1 MQWKYKLYL
10 KVMLMISVFLLT
22 GCADI
27 GFTGVSI
34 DPEDT
39 WLTILIPINI
49 LIALYLIKKE
59 IDFWYFKKE
68 EKYKERN
75 K

>member
-1 MQWKYKLYL
+1 
-10 KVMLMISVFLLT
+10 MISVFLLT